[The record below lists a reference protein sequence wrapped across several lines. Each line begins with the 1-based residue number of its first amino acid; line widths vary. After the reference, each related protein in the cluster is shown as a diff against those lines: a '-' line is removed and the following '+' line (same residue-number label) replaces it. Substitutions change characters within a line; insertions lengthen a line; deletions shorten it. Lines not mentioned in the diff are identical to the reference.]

1 MLFCFVYKSV
11 YGTVF
16 LSAFEIVEY
25 FRVKKNPTHK
35 IMHIIRAIQMRIGDI
50 TLIFHP
56 SFISLTSLFIIQ
68 NED

>member
-1 MLFCFVYKSV
+1 
-11 YGTVF
+11 
-16 LSAFEIVEY
+16 
-25 FRVKKNPTHK
+25 
-35 IMHIIRAIQMRIGDI
+35 MHIIRAIQMRIGDI